1 MNNKYTYKGNNYYVL
16 EDKVKIQIDDVWVE
30 GVLYTTDDCEYKFVR
45 SKEEFYSKFKKVND
59 K

>member
-45 SKEEFYSKFKKVND
+45 SKEEFYSKFKK
-59 K
+59 